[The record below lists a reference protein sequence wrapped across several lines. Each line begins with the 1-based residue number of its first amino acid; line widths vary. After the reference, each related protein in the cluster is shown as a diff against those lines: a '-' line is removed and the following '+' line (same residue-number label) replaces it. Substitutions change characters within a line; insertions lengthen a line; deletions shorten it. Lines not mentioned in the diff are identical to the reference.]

1 MKRYMFLVLPLLV
14 LIVAA
19 SCNKPKSYTI
29 KLKNLS
35 AGPIRVRVAYDQA
48 FAAPGQT
55 LLQFDKNLLQNQEV
69 EVYYNEGIGIT
80 LPMKDDTTLKYTV
93 DVWNADSVP
102 CLKNFR
108 VLKYYFKTADKKEFN
123 TYYEGRVTIE
133 DFPE

>member
-1 MKRYMFLVLPLLV
+1 
-14 LIVAA
+14 
-19 SCNKPKSYTI
+19 
-29 KLKNLS
+29 
-35 AGPIRVRVAYDQA
+35 VRVAYDQA